1 MASIGDHP
9 DEGEASQVSRIRA
22 LPHMAEA
29 AWDINKWLF
38 LLTAAALLYLVV
50 PPLFFIFS
58 TSLISDRGP
67 NAGALTFEHY
77 RSIIGSLAQFWT
89 LIWNSLIFSLGS
101 AAGALLFGTVL
112 AWLAERS
119 DAPFRNVAYVS
130 AFISFGIPGIIKVI
144 GWILLLG
151 PKAGLINV
159 AARELAGIFPIFNL
173 FSMPG
178 MILVEALV
186 WTPVV
191 FLLMAAPFRALD
203 PSLEDAAVVSGSN
216 GWQAFR
222 RVTLPL
228 ALPSVLAVLILT
240 FVRSLEAF
248 EIPALVGLPAGI
260 EVLTTKIYLQIRS
273 GLLPRYGEASA
284 YSILLM
290 GLVAVVL
297 VFYHKV
303 TGETYKFT
311 TVTGKGYR
319 PRRVELGSW
328 RWLGGFLL
336 LALPVVQVLPL
347 MALIW
352 SSLLPYLQPPSGE
365 AFARLSFNNYLSAFN
380 DGSIVWAILNS
391 LMVSLS
397 AATATVLLTFL
408 VAWLVVRTNF
418 SARRLLDQMATVPL
432 VFPGLVMGVA
442 VLKTY
447 LTLPVPVYGTIWI
460 IVLAFLARYLPYGV
474 RFNYAGLLSIH
485 RELEESSA
493 TCGGS
498 WGQTTRKIL
507 IPLMLPSLFA
517 GWIYIF
523 LITIRELSL
532 ALLLYSPGSQ
542 VISVTIWELWD
553 NGRVGE
559 LAAFSLVITAGT
571 VLLAVI
577 FQRLAQRHSLSSID

>member
-1 MASIGDHP
+1 M
-9 DEGEASQVSRIRA
+9 SRNRTATLGIRA
-22 LPHMAEA
+22 LPRWPEA
-29 AWDINKWLF
+29 AKDIHTWLF
-38 LLTAAALLYLVV
+38 LLTAATVFYLVV

-58 TSLISDRGP
+58 TSLIVERGP
-67 NAGALTFEHY
+67 DAGALTLEHY
-77 RSIIGSLAQFWT
+77 FSIIGSLSQFWT

-101 AAGALLFGTVL
+101 AAGALLLGTVL

-119 DAPFRNVAYVS
+119 DAPFRSVAYVS
-130 AFISFGIPGIIKVI
+130 AFISFGIPGIVKVI

-151 PKAGLINV
+151 PKAGLVNV
-159 AARELAGIFPIFNL
+159 AVRDLTGIFPLFNL

-178 MILVEALV
+178 MILVEALL
-186 WTPVV
+186 WAPVV
-191 FLLMAAPFRALD
+191 FLLMATPFRSLD
-203 PSLEDAAVVSGSN
+203 PSLEDAAMVSGSN
-216 GWQAFR
+216 SWQAFR

-248 EIPALVGLPAGI
+248 EIPALIGLPAGI
-260 EVLTTKIYLQIRS
+260 EVLTTKIYLQMT
-273 GLLPRYGEASA
+273 GGFLPRYGEASA

-297 VFYHKV
+297 VFYYKL
-303 TGETYKFT
+303 TGQSHKFT

-336 LALPVVQVLPL
+336 LTLPL
-347 MALIW
+347 VQILPLVALIW
-352 SSLLPYLQPPSGE
+352 SSLLPYLQPPSPE
-365 AFARLSFNNYLSAFN
+365 AFAQISFANYLSAFR
-380 DGSIVWAILNS
+380 DVSIVWAILNS

-397 AATATVLLTFL
+397 AATATVLLTFV
-408 VAWLVVRTNF
+408 VAWLVVRTNI
-418 SARRLLDQMATVPL
+418 SSRWVLDQVATVPL

-442 VLKTY
+442 VLKMY
-447 LTLPVPVYGTIWI
+447 LTLPIPVYGTIWI

-474 RFNYAGLLSIH
+474 RFSYAGLLSIH
-485 RELEESSA
+485 REIEESSA

-498 WGQTTRKIL
+498 WGQTARKIL

-523 LITIRELSL
+523 LITIRELSV
-532 ALLLYSPGSQ
+532 ALLLYSSGSQ
-542 VISVTIWELWD
+542 IISVTIWELWE

-571 VLLAVI
+571 VLLAAI
-577 FQRLAQRHSLSSID
+577 FQRLSQQHSLQV